1 MKTKLLILSLFLIC
15 GITVFSQ
22 KNIPLE
28 DETRIKA
35 KEFIISQSSEDFFD
49 NLTELRNIVWSKNIG
64 YLFDDEDVEVI
75 AHTGIHYSIHSVEG
89 RIFCHRRENDKTYS
103 WSSMLSIYFD
113 KNMNVIYSSDI
124 SDIYKGYRIFEE
136 NATVSKKD
144 IKKISKKLSNDKN
157 MKVRDIRYVYLLETD
172 TVFLEV
178 EREKGFKNVYTE
190 IQQIDIKNKTLIKT
204 DTRLSYR
211 RFPEALSE
219 WFNKLVF

>member
-1 MKTKLLILSLFLIC
+1 MKAKLFILFVGLFC
-15 GITVFSQ
+15 GTHVFSQ
-22 KNIPLE
+22 N
-28 DETRIKA
+28 DEFFKDEVRAKA
-35 KEFIISQSSEDFFD
+35 KSYIISQSSEDFFD
-49 NLTELRNIVWSKNIG
+49 NLIEIHNIVWNKNIG
-64 YLFDDEDVEVI
+64 YLFGDEDVEVI
-75 AHTGIHYSIHSVEG
+75 AHAGIHYSINSVEG

-136 NATVSKKD
+136 NATISKKD
-144 IKKISKKLSNDKN
+144 VKKISKKLSNDKN

-204 DTRLSYR
+204 DTQLSYR